1 MRFEHFAL
9 NVPDARAMSRWYV
22 EHLAFR
28 VAVSRD
34 DAAHTHFLTD
44 DSGRIVVEI
53 YTNPRAPIPDYAGAH
68 ALCFHIAVVS
78 SNARDDRARLES
90 AGARLDY
97 EDPLPDGSLL
107 IMMRDPWGI
116 PLQLCQ
122 RARPFEAT
130 LAN

>member
-22 EHLAFR
+22 DHVGFR
-28 VAVSRD
+28 VAIDRKD
-34 DAAHTHFLTD
+34 PAQTHFLSD
-44 DSGRIVVEI
+44 DTGRIVIEL
-53 YTNPRAPIPDYAGAH
+53 YTHPKAAIPDYAAAH
-68 ALCFHIAVVS
+68 ALCFHFAVIS
-78 SNARDDRARLES
+78 ADARADRLRLEQ
-90 AGARLDY
+90 AGARLDF

-122 RARPFEAT
+122 RSIPFEPAG
-130 LAN
+130 